1 MFLIAKKPFNQAAK
15 VTDLLLPP
23 LGEGGDGGTRVNQIG
38 ITRVPI
44 PTFPQRREG
53 AKPATTQRCSRAKVL
68 YQYGLRI
75 WLVLLCVLGTLFSP
89 AVCAVATQPAV
100 TINANPHYLLSNHF
114 EFLSD
119 PRQQFTL
126 QDVQSPQM
134 TGLWQPVP
142 SGASTN
148 FGAQRAAIWL
158 RIKLQVQPA
167 GAGEWLWELAYAPLD
182 SLTLYSPDGQ
192 GAWREQRA
200 GDTLPFAN
208 RVIAHRYH
216 LLPIDLR
223 AGEPV
228 TLYARIASKGTVSAP
243 VSLWRPAALWSS
255 DHASYTGLGLYFG
268 MLAGLL
274 LYNLLLF
281 FSVRERGYL
290 IYVVF
295 AAVMLLAQTAFTGT
309 GTELLWPGQTWWADT
324 VPTASLS
331 AAVLVSLLVSR
342 NFLATATTQPR
353 WDRWIW
359 VLVACWAAGIAMA
372 FVNPIPELVPT
383 LTGLAVI
390 TIITVAVVAVVN
402 VRARHPG
409 ARYFLL
415 AWAMLM
421 VGGFTL
427 ALHGAGLVPSNWFT
441 VNSLMIGSGLEMVLL
456 SFALGDRIN
465 TVRREKQRVQAQI
478 TSDHKLMQ
486 EVSQSRERVRAVLR
500 ERELILDNAMVGI
513 AFLNPD
519 GHFRWANRAMLD
531 VFGLTPEQAQ
541 TTPLSQGYMS
551 REQYLQVGAVVAQ
564 TISKGETFQT
574 ELLMRRMD
582 GTSFWALLSGK
593 AVSPNDLSQGTVWGV
608 VDISKRKELEARLAQ
623 TSSEREAILN
633 SALVGIVLSVARRMQ
648 WVNDSFARMLGYP
661 REDLLG
667 TASTRLHL
675 SAQDWEDFGR
685 QVRVALQ
692 STGTYRCER
701 QLRRKDGSLL
711 WVDMAGNCIRPGDVD
726 AGVIWSF
733 VDISQLKASQQ
744 EAWEALDQQKA
755 LNELRHRFVAMTSH
769 EFRTPLAAILSAS
782 DLLRSYG
789 DRLPQPERIEL
800 LDGIASSVQ
809 HMSRMVD
816 RVLLLGKEADA
827 QLLDFA
833 PQPLDLIPL
842 CNRLV
847 EEALIQWPDT
857 LCDVQVQFS
866 PALPSGMYDEKLLR
880 HIVGNLLS
888 NALKYSPEGGEV
900 TLSVRQQDGSCVLEV
915 TDQGI
920 GIPADEIP
928 HLFESFHRSSNVGDI
943 AGSGLGLAIVHKAVT
958 QHGGKIEVNSVLGQ
972 GSGFVV
978 WLPFVA
984 A

>member
-383 LTGLAVI
+383 LTQS
-390 TIITVAVVAVVN
+390 
-402 VRARHPG
+402 P
-409 ARYFLL
+409 
-415 AWAMLM
+415 
-421 VGGFTL
+421 
-427 ALHGAGLVPSNWFT
+427 
-441 VNSLMIGSGLEMVLL
+441 
-456 SFALGDRIN
+456 
-465 TVRREKQRVQAQI
+465 
-478 TSDHKLMQ
+478 HK
-486 EVSQSRERVRAVLR
+486 
-500 ERELILDNAMVGI
+500 
-513 AFLNPD
+513 
-519 GHFRWANRAMLD
+519 
-531 VFGLTPEQAQ
+531 T
-541 TTPLSQGYMS
+541 
-551 REQYLQVGAVVAQ
+551 
-564 TISKGETFQT
+564 K
-574 ELLMRRMD
+574 
-582 GTSFWALLSGK
+582 
-593 AVSPNDLSQGTVWGV
+593 
-608 VDISKRKELEARLAQ
+608 
-623 TSSEREAILN
+623 
-633 SALVGIVLSVARRMQ
+633 
-648 WVNDSFARMLGYP
+648 
-661 REDLLG
+661 
-667 TASTRLHL
+667 
-675 SAQDWEDFGR
+675 
-685 QVRVALQ
+685 
-692 STGTYRCER
+692 
-701 QLRRKDGSLL
+701 
-711 WVDMAGNCIRPGDVD
+711 
-726 AGVIWSF
+726 
-733 VDISQLKASQQ
+733 
-744 EAWEALDQQKA
+744 
-755 LNELRHRFVAMTSH
+755 
-769 EFRTPLAAILSAS
+769 
-782 DLLRSYG
+782 
-789 DRLPQPERIEL
+789 
-800 LDGIASSVQ
+800 
-809 HMSRMVD
+809 
-816 RVLLLGKEADA
+816 
-827 QLLDFA
+827 
-833 PQPLDLIPL
+833 
-842 CNRLV
+842 
-847 EEALIQWPDT
+847 
-857 LCDVQVQFS
+857 
-866 PALPSGMYDEKLLR
+866 
-880 HIVGNLLS
+880 
-888 NALKYSPEGGEV
+888 
-900 TLSVRQQDGSCVLEV
+900 
-915 TDQGI
+915 
-920 GIPADEIP
+920 
-928 HLFESFHRSSNVGDI
+928 
-943 AGSGLGLAIVHKAVT
+943 
-958 QHGGKIEVNSVLGQ
+958 
-972 GSGFVV
+972 
-978 WLPFVA
+978 
-984 A
+984 